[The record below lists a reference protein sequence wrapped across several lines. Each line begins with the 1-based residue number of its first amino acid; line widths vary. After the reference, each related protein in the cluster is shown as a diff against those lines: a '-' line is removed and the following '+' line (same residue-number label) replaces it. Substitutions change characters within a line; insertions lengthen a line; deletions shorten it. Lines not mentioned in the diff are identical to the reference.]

1 MSTRSVNFR
10 AFGTS
15 LPLLLAAMFASLSLG
30 GCRTAEPA
38 PAAPVRSTSAV
49 LALPSEAQI
58 ACLDR
63 AGIPASGA
71 MGRRDVVLGGPLIGS
86 QGPSFARIDAVS
98 DQRIVNG
105 RVYGN
110 LRWRTRSVDVQGR

>member
-1 MSTRSVNFR
+1 MSTRSVNLR
-10 AFGTS
+10 ALGTS
-15 LPLLLAAMFASLSLG
+15 SLLLTAMVTLVAIG

-71 MGRRDVVLGGPLIGS
+71 MGRRDVVLGGPLVAP

-110 LRWRTRSVDVQGR
+110 LRWRTRSVDVHGR